1 MGVPLKSLPKMSIS
15 NQTEACYLSLDS
27 LNDVLICRGDFCLSK
42 IRGEDISSCE
52 TTVLELENVNSTNVM
67 NNPSTIIYNPYI
79 LTLLIIIFI
88 IIILAI
94 VIRIMQRSKNRNNAN
109 KYFASSRRDQS
120 SFFQIE
126 TPDKNVENVIRKAIR
141 ECYPT
146 ANYPAYEKQLF
157 LVESNVRGKL
167 T

>member
-1 MGVPLKSLPKMSIS
+1 MSIS

-42 IRGEDISSCE
+42 IRGDASDILSCE
-52 TTVLELENVNSTNVM
+52 TTVLELENNSTNVM

-94 VIRIMQRSKNRNNAN
+94 VIRIMQRSKNRNNADN
-109 KYFASSRRDQS
+109 YFASSRRDQS

-126 TPDKNVENVIRKAIR
+126 TTDKHVENAIRKTIR

-167 T
+167 M